1 MKENYLMQEVLRM
14 EEEQENINIFI
25 IIIKKAENLIS
36 AFLVVVNFGIYIS
49 LFSNIIIILC
59 GFCLLD

>member
-36 AFLVVVNFGIYIS
+36 AF
-49 LFSNIIIILC
+49 
-59 GFCLLD
+59 

>member
-1 MKENYLMQEVLRM
+1 M